1 MNNHRITKGE
11 IRESKRRKRRKM
23 AVSSNGV
30 RNLHSII
37 CKRAEKIRKQEEE
50 DKQPA
55 KD

>member
-1 MNNHRITKGE
+1 
-11 IRESKRRKRRKM
+11 M
-23 AVSSNGV
+23 AVSGNGV